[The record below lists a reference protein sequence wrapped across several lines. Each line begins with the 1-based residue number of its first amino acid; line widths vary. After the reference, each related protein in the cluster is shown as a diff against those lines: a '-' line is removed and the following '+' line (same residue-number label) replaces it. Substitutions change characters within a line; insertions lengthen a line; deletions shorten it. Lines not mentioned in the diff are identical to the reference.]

1 MDPSVDNAHY
11 SERVKLWSWRS
22 SRLALFRQNIL
33 ATASQTRP
41 IGSLLIP
48 NWTVYR
54 LTSHNRIIP
63 GIPSAAFIA
72 RLMFVEMR

>member
-1 MDPSVDNAHY
+1 MY
-11 SERVKLWSWRS
+11 TTVKGLNFGLGIARGWRCS
-22 SRLALFRQNIL
+22 GEKIL
-33 ATASQTRP
+33 ATASQT

-48 NWTVYR
+48 NRTVYR